1 MAHDTNDQAGK
12 TIMTLWNEHFS
23 ASQPETNQEATNYKK
38 YTTTTQSRSDYNN
51 QYNDFTAV
59 SRFSDLLSE
68 LGEEN
73 RGRFPNQSIKAS
85 TPSYTQFFADQ
96 ERFRTQT
103 ESAYTEVTENTG
115 REFE

>member
-38 YTTTTQSRSDYNN
+38 YTTTTVSRSNYNN
-51 QYNDFTAV
+51 QYSESTALF
-59 SRFSDLLSE
+59 RFADLLGE
-68 LGEEN
+68 LETEN
-73 RGRFPNQSIKAS
+73 RGKFPNQSIKAS
-85 TPSYTQFFADQ
+85 TPSYTEFFADH

-103 ESAYTEVTENTG
+103 EAAYTEVTENAG